1 MSLRH
6 RIRDLLSSPAE
17 PAPPLDPLERFRGVP
32 SKLLADFD
40 ILAHGQGL
48 LGTMTSGLPMDPA
61 GNPIP
66 WLTYPAIEY
75 LNQFDVKDK
84 KIFEYGCGQSTAYW
98 KRRGAQVW
106 GVEHDRAWFEKL
118 TSETPATRTI
128 YFADAEMDYAAA
140 IERPGTHFDI
150 VVIDG
155 VFRTACVEPALA
167 HLRSG
172 GFIILDN
179 AERDVEVGQLLR
191 QHGLF
196 PVDFNGFGPIN
207 DYTWTTSLFL
217 TPKGITG
224 FNVAAPNPIGGY
236 NFR

>member
-1 MSLRH
+1 MSLRR
-6 RIRDLLSSPAE
+6 RIRDILSPVPQ
-17 PAPPLDPLERFRGVP
+17 PAPPPDPLERFRGVP

-66 WLTYPAIEY
+66 WFTYPAIEY
-75 LNQFDVKDK
+75 LNQFDVREK

-98 KRRGAQVW
+98 RRRGAQVW
-106 GVEHDRAWFEKL
+106 GVEHDRAWFEKMSARAPGGSTL
-118 TSETPATRTI
+118 
-128 YFADAEMDYAAA
+128 YFADSERDYAFA
-140 IERPGTHFDI
+140 IANANTNFDI

-155 VFRTACVEPALA
+155 VFRAACVEPALA
-167 HLRSG
+167 HLRPG

-179 AERDVEVGQLLR
+179 AERDLEVGQMLR
-191 QHGLF
+191 QRGLF

-217 TPKGITG
+217 TPEGITG
-224 FNVAAPNPIGGY
+224 FDVAAPNPIGG
-236 NFR
+236 NDAR